1 MEKEL
6 TALCGQVELVRADT
20 IIEFKALQ
28 PFIDTCVVYYGDRFE
43 DCLKQ
48 VKSDYPHLDLSKV
61 TMNDALPSTSACDP
75 IIEETD
81 DSIESERDPKNDSV
95 VLA

>member
-1 MEKEL
+1 M
-6 TALCGQVELVRADT
+6 ALCGQVELVRADT
-20 IIEFKALQ
+20 IIEFKASQ
-28 PFIDTCVVYYGDRFE
+28 PFIDACVVYDGDRFE

-61 TMNDALPSTSACDP
+61 TMDDALPSTSASDP

-81 DSIESERDPKNDSV
+81 DSIESERDPKNDGV